1 MAGKCEECGC
11 VCAKCTKNNETHTDM
26 HLHAEI
32 ENLRQRLI
40 ERDSHIV
47 KMETQFL
54 NEADKFP
61 NGELAS
67 MKEELRIW
75 QEKYSRLYE
84 AHKRVQKVNQN
95 LEDKLLRIVD
105 KCETEKG
112 AFAKD
117 IATLSHRLAD
127 ANYTIHRLTQ
137 DNEKYRNDVNLAIQL
152 LQCKPSNFVGQKY
165 DSLPSEVQ
173 AKVRM
178 YVAQKRRSSDVS
190 PPDVKSITVP
200 ISTFPPTAM
209 VYNITKA
216 NVEKH
221 SDDESDD
228 SKPPVDVVSA
238 AIMAKVL
245 EDRERERIFA
255 KHCNS
260 CTCHRAILMIDSETQ
275 ASLDRLDVRF
285 CGEGDSIE
293 SSSNRDISETLNSKQ
308 MDTQGKVETTSN
320 PTTFRHISETKSS
333 RRRTE
338 IGNIDNLTNANTKLS
353 PSFNNSEG
361 HLRLGRQ
368 VTTVQKHNATKQ
380 KLPQISSDRT
390 TLLCKANLNKN
401 KQTRL
406 SKRIDGDTRAS
417 LPDHWKKFEKTTT
430 DNCVSEKNNVC
441 NEIPKELSPIDI
453 INDRIWKSGWNART
467 QSIGNEANDND
478 KRSADTEID
487 VINDRVWR
495 NDRTTGNINKP
506 QMTLIELTNAVNS
519 TTVKDFGQT
528 EVAISPSFSSD
539 SVVISTSNQS
549 SSSSDA
555 LHTINDK
562 RLLNNNSKSNCKER
576 SIGPRN
582 CFMRVT
588 PGSKNI
594 LLDNVGHYQTVL
606 YTSGTNRPNTALVH
620 VAKSTRSGRSMSTS
634 SEENSPMVATTD
646 NTQLQR
652 VAEWVQSSVSAGKN
666 EQTSKPLDSRDNV
679 SRQKVTQIVEVS
691 KDDTLV
697 KIEMD
702 ESTDVQNPLL
712 PLEKMRKLDEI
723 VVEASGDKSLDNPFA
738 DASRNVGNTSR
749 HNDAPQDAGLIEDL
763 IIFEPCNTNDNSV
776 ENSRVPEDKNDPN
789 YEVKI
794 TKEMEEIYLKLAA
807 SLDPVSL
814 RLSGPNSA
822 DLTIE
827 KYRKDHRRVHV
838 QKLQDKPK

>member
-1 MAGKCEECGC
+1 
-11 VCAKCTKNNETHTDM
+11 
-26 HLHAEI
+26 
-32 ENLRQRLI
+32 
-40 ERDSHIV
+40 
-47 KMETQFL
+47 
-54 NEADKFP
+54 
-61 NGELAS
+61 
-67 MKEELRIW
+67 
-75 QEKYSRLYE
+75 
-84 AHKRVQKVNQN
+84 
-95 LEDKLLRIVD
+95 
-105 KCETEKG
+105 
-112 AFAKD
+112 
-117 IATLSHRLAD
+117 
-127 ANYTIHRLTQ
+127 
-137 DNEKYRNDVNLAIQL
+137 
-152 LQCKPSNFVGQKY
+152 
-165 DSLPSEVQ
+165 
-173 AKVRM
+173 
-178 YVAQKRRSSDVS
+178 
-190 PPDVKSITVP
+190 
-200 ISTFPPTAM
+200 M

-228 SKPPVDVVSA
+228 SKPPVDIVSA

-260 CTCHRAILMIDSETQ
+260 CTCHRTMLMVDSETQ
-275 ASLDRLDVRF
+275 TSLERLEVRF
-285 CGEGDSIE
+285 SGEGDSTE
-293 SSSNRDISETLNSKQ
+293 SSSIRDISDTLNGKKT
-308 MDTQGKVETTSN
+308 DTQGKVDTTSN
-320 PTTFRHISETKSS
+320 PTNFRHLNETKSS
-333 RRRTE
+333 RRRLE

-353 PSFNNSEG
+353 PSVNNSEG
-361 HLRLGRQ
+361 SSRLGRQ
-368 VTTVQKHNATKQ
+368 IATIQKHNATKQ
-380 KLPQISSDRT
+380 KYPQTSSSDRST
-390 TLLCKANLNKN
+390 LCKGNSNKN

-406 SKRIDGDTRAS
+406 SKRIEADARAS
-417 LPDHWKKFEKTTT
+417 LPASDHWKKFEKTSP
-430 DNCVSEKNNVC
+430 DNSVDDKINAS

-453 INDRIWKSGWNART
+453 INDRIWKSGWNLRSQLNT
-467 QSIGNEANDND
+467 NETNDND
-478 KRSADTEID
+478 KRGVDTEID

-495 NDRTTGNINKP
+495 NDRTSANINKT

-576 SIGPRN
+576 SLGPRN

-594 LLDNVGHYQTVL
+594 LLDNVGQYQTVL

-666 EQTSKPLDSRDNV
+666 EQTSKPLHLRDDTT
-679 SRQKVTQIVEVS
+679 RQKATQIGRVN

-697 KIEMD
+697 KIDMD
-702 ESTDVQNPLL
+702 DNGQVQNSFL
-712 PLEKMRKLDEI
+712 PIEEDAKLDEV
-723 VVEASGDKSLDNPFA
+723 VVEPSGQKSFDNPFA
-738 DASRNVGNTSR
+738 DNSRNVDDTSR
-749 HNDAPQDAGLIEDL
+749 HNEPQDAGLIEDL
-763 IIFEPCNTNDNSV
+763 IIFEPCNTDDKPV
-776 ENSRVPEDKNDPN
+776 PNSRKSEDNKDPN

-814 RLSGPNSA
+814 RLAGPNSA

-827 KYRKDHRRVHV
+827 KYRKDRKIHV
-838 QKLQDKPK
+838 PKLQDKPK